1 MSAHER
7 CRHVARL
14 LERMD
19 AGEALERDAELVAA
33 HLEACPACGVSS
45 DAARPIV
52 EGVRGLGADLP
63 DDAFFAASAEEILS
77 AVRAE
82 PRSARAPSG
91 VALDLAERRARAS
104 RAASGATGL
113 RRTRVVGTI
122 AALAAGVA
130 LVASVTVLRDRGESV
145 PRVASVESPAAIGPV
160 EVVSVDDID
169 VDELL
174 ESEDAWIIAS
184 YDIFDAAVAAP
195 SRGWK
200 VEDLSDDELDALEG
214 VFGAAPSRG

>member
-7 CRHVARL
+7 CGHVARL

-19 AGEALERDAELVAA
+19 AGEALECDAELVAA
-33 HLEACPACGVSS
+33 HLESCTACGVSS
-45 DAARPIV
+45 EAARPIV
-52 EGVRGLGADLP
+52 EGVRGLEAGLP
-63 DDAFFAASAEEILS
+63 DDAFFVASAEQVMS

-82 PRSARAPSG
+82 PHGPRAPAG
-91 VALDLAERRARAS
+91 AVPGLAERRGRATG
-104 RAASGATGL
+104 RAARPTGR
-113 RRTRVVGTI
+113 RRTRAAGAI
-122 AALAAGVA
+122 AALAAAVA
-130 LVASVTVLRDRGESV
+130 LVASVAMLRDRGGSPPE
-145 PRVASVESPAAIGPV
+145 VASVDTPPASGRV

-184 YDIFDAAVAAP
+184 YDIFDADGAAP
-195 SRGWK
+195 SRGWT

-214 VFGAAPSRG
+214 VFGGAPSRG